1 MSDQIT
7 TRIDI
12 WISRRKNTAQHFM
25 IFLVR
30 FAKKDFEKRF
40 DRNFEK
46 RFAKEAFAKMHA
58 TSEFLMFFR
67 RNL

>member
-1 MSDQIT
+1 
-7 TRIDI
+7 
-12 WISRRKNTAQHFM
+12 M

-46 RFAKEAFAKMHA
+46 RFAKEAFAKTHA
-58 TSEFLMFFR
+58 ISEFLLFLGVVYDDKL
-67 RNL
+67 NA